1 MVFSMTKEF
10 SQSSDSLKHAA
21 DISYALA
28 DQVAELLKL
37 REAVQDAEEAAA
49 RAEENRHAG
58 LGRRRCKFRHCV
70 TF

>member
-10 SQSSDSLKHAA
+10 SQSSDALKHAA
-21 DISYALA
+21 EISHALA

-37 REAVQDAEEAAA
+37 READQNAEEAARKEA
-49 RAEENRHAG
+49 STHVG
-58 LGRRRCKFRHCV
+58 LGRRRSKFRHCA

>member
-10 SQSSDSLKHAA
+10 SQSAQALKHAA
-21 DISYALA
+21 DISHTLA

-37 REAVQDAEEAAA
+37 REAVQNAEEAATRKEA
-49 RAEENRHAG
+49 KTPAG
-58 LGRRRCKFRHCV
+58 PGRRRRKFRQCA

>member
-10 SQSSDSLKHAA
+10 SQSSDALKHAA
-21 DISYALA
+21 DISHALA

-37 REAVQDAEEAAA
+37 REAVQNAEEAATRKEA
-49 RAEENRHAG
+49 NTHAG
-58 LGRRRCKFRHCV
+58 LGRRRYKFRHCA